1 MVTKISRCRL
11 CGHDELERFVALGDQ
26 YLSGVFPKPADAQS
40 ITHGPLN
47 LVKCSAGE
55 MSCGLLQLEHSY
67 DPLEMYGE
75 NYGYRSGLNSR
86 MINHLHSKVHK
97 TLATFRLQPGD
108 MVIDIGSNDGTS
120 LAAYPDDL
128 LLVGVDPTANKFRE
142 YYPAHIRVIADF
154 FSANLIRDEF
164 GGRKAKLVTSHS
176 MLYDLEDP
184 LAFATDVR
192 SVLASDGL
200 WIFEQ
205 SYMPTMVANLAYDTI
220 CHEHLEYYSLRQIE
234 WMLSRSGFRCLDVE
248 FNDTNGGSFSVTA
261 TPVENHLPL
270 EMPTVSQARLL
281 EESLGVESREFH
293 LDFSRRVAESR
304 VELLQKVSEIRESGG
319 KIAGIGASTKGN
331 TLLQY
336 CGFTASEV
344 ELIGEVNPE
353 KFGRVTPGSGIPIVD
368 QEDVLAGGYDGLL
381 VLPWHFREFFLSSP
395 LFRNQHLLF
404 PLPRVQLVTM

>member
-1 MVTKISRCRL
+1 VVIKILNCRL
-11 CGHDELERFVALGDQ
+11 CGSDRLEQFVSLGDQ
-26 YLSGVFPKPADAQS
+26 YLSGVFPLPNES
-40 ITHGPLN
+40 RSLTCGPLN
-47 LVKCSAGE
+47 LVKCVAGKN
-55 MSCGLLQLEHSY
+55 SCGLLQLEHSY

-75 NYGYRSGLNSR
+75 NYGYRSGLNGR

-97 TLATFRLQPGD
+97 LLATFRLQSGD

-142 YYPAHIRVIADF
+142 FYPSHVKVIADF
-154 FSANLIRDEF
+154 FSAEQIRSNF
-164 GGRKAKLVTSHS
+164 GAKKAKLVTSHS

-184 LAFATDVR
+184 LAFASGVR
-192 SVLASDGL
+192 SVLSDDGL

-234 WMLSRSGFRCLDVE
+234 WMLSRAGFRCLDVE
-248 FNDTNGGSFSVTA
+248 LNDTNGGSFSVTA
-261 TPVENHLPL
+261 TPSENQLPL
-270 EMPTVSQARLL
+270 ELASVSRARLL
-281 EESLGVESREFH
+281 EESLGVETREFH
-293 LDFSRRVAESR
+293 LDFARRVIESKN
-304 VELLQKVSEIRESGG
+304 ELLLKLDEIRTSGG
-319 KIAGIGASTKGN
+319 RLAGIGASTKGN

-336 CGFTASEV
+336 CGLTSSDVLA
-344 ELIGEVNPE
+344 IGEVNPE

-368 QEDVLAGGYDGLL
+368 QEEVLSGAFDALL

-395 LFRNQHLLF
+395 LFKDQKLLF
-404 PLPRVQLVTM
+404 PLPDVQMVNL